1 MLDSLLPLTSY
12 LCLTKFAYAKR
23 YPLGQ
28 RGEPPQ
34 RTDKPHNDNFALP
47 LTLCEAVSFRA
58 YLLPLTSYLTKGE
71 GLLPAENDL
80 DAPVAVGEFH
90 WDMLAR

>member
-1 MLDSLLPLTSY
+1 MRSPLISTNAHREQGYLLPLTSY

-34 RTDKPHNDNFALP
+34 RNFALLPTPYLPVSLHHLIKMQDLLVP
-47 LTLCEAVSFRA
+47 LFLLCLIIAAAIYFSHQ
-58 YLLPLTSYLTKGE
+58 K
-71 GLLPAENDL
+71 
-80 DAPVAVGEFH
+80 
-90 WDMLAR
+90 